1 MATPG
6 RSPIEVT
13 LHGDLPEAHVA
24 GQDLLEDLDV
34 EDGDDFMVMS
44 WEFNHQ
50 EWWISCDLTG
60 KNGGFHG
67 I

>member
-34 EDGDDFMVMS
+34 EDGDDFMVDFMG
-44 WEFNHQ
+44 FNWQ
-50 EWWISCDLTG
+50 EWWISWDLTG
-60 KNGGFHG
+60 KNGGFHR